1 MSKGRLLAISACAA
15 AALSVGAAGAL
26 AGEIKG
32 PPYQGSPV
40 SGGIGDSTNSTS
52 AVTNGHASI
61 CAFSG
66 LNDFDLDL
74 GQNDRKTQTPKDAAP
89 GSAAHGWTIT
99 IPGIGTITVSC
110 NKNGPVDQGAQ

>member
-1 MSKGRLLAISACAA
+1 MSKTLLLV
-15 AALSVGAAGAL
+15 AALCAVVVAAVGASSAV

-32 PPYQGSPV
+32 PPYKGAPV
-40 SGGIGDSTNSTS
+40 AGGIGDASNSTA

-66 LNDFDLDL
+66 LNDFDSEL
-74 GQNDRKTQTPKDAAP
+74 GQTDRQTQTPKDAAP

-99 IPGIGTITVSC
+99 IPGVGEVTISC
-110 NKNGPVDQGAQ
+110 NKNGPVG